1 MCKYGL
7 KWDVYSVVTIVEFPV
22 EHIASTKLYCQAG
35 EVGTKFNEKS
45 PSTLK

>member
-1 MCKYGL
+1 MNIKL
-7 KWDVYSVVTIVEFPV
+7 D
-22 EHIASTKLYCQAG
+22 ASTESNVDKKYNLNSFYKLNYRQAG